1 MSDNRQTQTRLV
13 RLLEQKGW
21 RIATAESLTGGLVS
35 RCITDVSGASRVFE
49 CGVCSYS
56 DRIKQQVLGVSPL
69 TLAQWGAISA
79 QTAREMAAGVQRL
92 SGAQLAVSTTGN
104 AGPDAS
110 ENKPVG
116 LVYLGLAGP
125 GGCQSRELHLTGD
138 RESIRAQTAQ
148 LALEFA
154 LEVLESDEN

>member
-1 MSDNRQTQTRLV
+1 MSDKHQVQTRLV

-21 RIATAESLTGGLVS
+21 HIATAESLTGGLVS

-56 DRIKQQVLGVSPL
+56 DRIKQEVLGVSPL

-92 SGAQLAVSTTGN
+92 SGAQIALSTTGN

-125 GGCQSRELHLTGD
+125 GGCQSRKLQLTGD
-138 RESIRAQTAQ
+138 RESIRTQAAQ

-154 LEVLESDEN
+154 LEVLEADEN

>member
-1 MSDNRQTQTRLV
+1 MSDKHQVQTRLV

-21 RIATAESLTGGLVS
+21 HIATAESLTGGLVS

-92 SGAQLAVSTTGN
+92 SGAQIALSTTGN

-116 LVYLGLAGP
+116 LVYLGWPA
-125 GGCQSRELHLTGD
+125 
-138 RESIRAQTAQ
+138 RAA
-148 LALEFA
+148 ARAVSF
-154 LEVLESDEN
+154 S

>member
-1 MSDNRQTQTRLV
+1 MSDKHQVQTRLV

-21 RIATAESLTGGLVS
+21 HIATAESLTGGLVS

-92 SGAQLAVSTTGN
+92 SGAQIALSTTGN

-116 LVYLGLAGP
+116 LVYLGLACP
-125 GGCQSRELHLTGD
+125 GGCQSRKLQLTGD
-138 RESIRAQTAQ
+138 RESIRTQAAQ

-154 LEVLESDEN
+154 LEVLEADEN

>member
-1 MSDNRQTQTRLV
+1 MSDKHQVQTRLV

-21 RIATAESLTGGLVS
+21 HIATAESLTGGLVS

-56 DRIKQQVLGVSPL
+56 DRIKQQALGVSPL

-92 SGAQLAVSTTGN
+92 SGAQIALSTTGN

-125 GGCQSRELHLTGD
+125 GGCQSRKLQLTGD
-138 RESIRAQTAQ
+138 RETIRTQAAQ

-154 LEVLESDEN
+154 LEVLEADEN

>member
-1 MSDNRQTQTRLV
+1 MSDKHQVQTRLV

-21 RIATAESLTGGLVS
+21 HIATAESLTGGLVS

-79 QTAREMAAGVQRL
+79 QTAREMA
-92 SGAQLAVSTTGN
+92 
-104 AGPDAS
+104 P
-110 ENKPVG
+110 
-116 LVYLGLAGP
+116 
-125 GGCQSRELHLTGD
+125 H
-138 RESIRAQTAQ
+138 
-148 LALEFA
+148 
-154 LEVLESDEN
+154 

>member
-1 MSDNRQTQTRLV
+1 MSDKHQVQTRLV

-21 RIATAESLTGGLVS
+21 HIATAESLTGGLVS

-56 DRIKQQVLGVSPL
+56 ARIKQQVLGVSPL

-92 SGAQLAVSTTGN
+92 SGAQIALSTTGN

-125 GGCQSRELHLTGD
+125 GGCQSRKLQLTGD
-138 RESIRAQTAQ
+138 RESIRTQAAQ

-154 LEVLESDEN
+154 LEVLEADEN